1 MIIVTAKL
9 PDRPIAQQFGV
20 WWSFELIQ
28 CLKGALL
35 DSQMGEPMGRVGV
48 DRGATMNETQ
58 STGNR
63 VNTEVVEKKHTPGW
77 RAMPAVLGVLVIVA
91 AGVVIGLRPAHTGS
105 TTVSV
110 LLLGHHYVV
119 ARGGIS
125 ATVASI
131 LLLLFAV
138 FIPAWAIINAIRTPK
153 STFTSF
159 GRSKGRWVVSMI
171 ILFFIGDAS
180 FLLVPIYYLLRVRPQ
195 LNREQAGA
203 RF

>member
-1 MIIVTAKL
+1 MA
-9 PDRPIAQQFGV
+9 
-20 WWSFELIQ
+20 
-28 CLKGALL
+28 
-35 DSQMGEPMGRVGV
+35 MH
-48 DRGATMNETQ
+48 ETQ

-91 AGVVIGLRPAHTGS
+91 AGVVIGLRPAHTGN

-138 FIPAWAIINAIRTPK
+138 FIPAWAIINTIRTPK

-195 LNREQAGA
+195 LNRKPAGA
-203 RF
+203 RY